1 VQFALNERVLSDQP
15 FPDYVK
21 AATAP
26 DAGPQAL
33 ATLRQVAALLAE
45 KSTPAEANG
54 YKEWLMKIAA
64 LTTEAGKEGGN
75 FLGWGAVLVNDAEK
89 AALAEV
95 AAALGVER

>member
-1 VQFALNERVLSDQP
+1 
-15 FPDYVK
+15 
-21 AATAP
+21 
-26 DAGPQAL
+26 L